1 MREKKKV
8 HVIDRLSSNSLILVG
23 KVTGD
28 KVVFIRVLVFVFVFM
43 FSLSDNNAPLSAR
56 IFLSFFKE
64 FVPSHLRQKRKCNPF
79 QRNRRDQRRLLLLE

>member
-23 KVTGD
+23 KVNGD
-28 KVVFIRVLVFVFVFM
+28 KVVFIRVRVRVHALI
-43 FSLSDNNAPLSAR
+43 LSDSILSAR

-64 FVPSHLRQKRKCNPF
+64 FVPSHLKQKRKCHPF
-79 QRNRRDQRRLLLLE
+79 QRYSRDQRRLLLSE

>member
-43 FSLSDNNAPLSAR
+43 FSLSDNNAR

-64 FVPSHLRQKRKCNPF
+64 FVPSHLRQKRKCYPF
-79 QRNRRDQRRLLLLE
+79 QRYRRDQRRLLLLE